1 MRVRRTVFL
10 LFFAGAVSG
19 CGAPMAAST
28 VGSPAALKTYDATV
42 LADRP
47 AAYWRMD
54 ETSGT
59 TMTDASGNHN
69 DGVYAGA
76 YSLGQPPPFGGVGNL
91 AVSFDGQKGG
101 SASVP
106 SAPSLQMNTITIE
119 LWMKKRTDTEYGV
132 YVAKSYF
139 QLLNNRHTGALEFRV
154 TSEAEPAVVSSSTLS
169 LNTWYYVAGWR
180 NCSSTANWT
189 AGSPSWRHPCRP
201 PIQRQLAGAGT
212 GCTRTRCSMRSR
224 STQPPYRESRSPRTG
239 ARPLAWGKARPLSNL
254 SLGHL
259 TRRSERSRGGKFALK
274 VGRLN
279 LEERL
284 RRRQAVELM
293 QAQVFEAD
301 PGRPRVGH
309 RLTNRAG
316 QQDLAPVARK
326 TDPSRRVDS
335 QADVAGVGQGRP
347 AGM

>member
-169 LNTWYYVAGWR
+169 LNTWYYVVATYDGR
-180 NCSSTANWT
+180 VAKLFVN
-189 AGSPSWRHPCRP
+189 
-201 PIQRQLAGAGT
+201 
-212 GCTRTRCSMRSR
+212 
-224 STQPPYRESRSPRTG
+224 
-239 ARPLAWGKARPLSNL
+239 GKLD
-254 SLGHL
+254 
-259 TRRSERSRGGKFALK
+259 
-274 VGRLN
+274 GRLAVVATPV
-279 LEERL
+279 
-284 RRRQAVELM
+284 QA
-293 QAQVFEAD
+293 AD
-301 PGRPRVGH
+301 PTTIGRRWDGLYTDAVLDEIAIYPTALSGDQISAH
-309 RLTNRAG
+309 RRAATRMG
-316 QQDLAPVARK
+316 
-326 TDPSRRVDS
+326 
-335 QADVAGVGQGRP
+335 
-347 AGM
+347 